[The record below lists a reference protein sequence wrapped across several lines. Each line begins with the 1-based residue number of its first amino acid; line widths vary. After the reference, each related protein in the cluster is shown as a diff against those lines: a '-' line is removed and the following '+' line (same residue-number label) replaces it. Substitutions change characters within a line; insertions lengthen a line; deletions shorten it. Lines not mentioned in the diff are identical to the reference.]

1 MNCYL
6 KSIHAAAGAV
16 LLASCASN
24 PGIKTFHSLDTNRD
38 GEVTE
43 HEFATHINSNS
54 FKILDTNSDGGISA
68 AEWSTKETAA
78 SSLKLFR
85 AMDADRN
92 GSLSPSEFS
101 AAPGSKKRKEIDG
114 VFRTL
119 DRNHDG
125 GLSWSEISD
134 S

>member
-1 MNCYL
+1 MNYYL
-6 KSIHAAAGAV
+6 KSIHAATAAV
-16 LLASCASN
+16 LLASCAPN
-24 PGIKTFHSLDTNRD
+24 PGIKTFRSLDTNRD

-43 HEFATHINSNS
+43 HEFATHINSSS
-54 FKILDTNSDGGISA
+54 FKLLDTNADGGIGAS
-68 AEWSTKETAA
+68 EWSAKETAA
-78 SSLKLFR
+78 SSVKLFR

-114 VFRTL
+114 VFHTL

-125 GLSWSEISD
+125 GLSWNEISD